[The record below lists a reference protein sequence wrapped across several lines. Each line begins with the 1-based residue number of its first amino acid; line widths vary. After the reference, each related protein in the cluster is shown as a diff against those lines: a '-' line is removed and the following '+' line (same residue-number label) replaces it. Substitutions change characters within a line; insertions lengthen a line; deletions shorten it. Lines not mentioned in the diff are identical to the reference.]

1 MLSFNDLELFVRT
14 AALGS
19 ISKAARDLNI
29 SPATASASLKRLE
42 AKLEVRLFVR
52 STRHL
57 RLTSEGDLFLQ
68 HAQQALD
75 SLNDGMALLGEG
87 RIQVRGAL
95 RLSVPS
101 DFGRQ
106 WIMPW
111 LNQFQASHPHVD
123 VTLLLTDRV
132 SDFYLDAVDLAVR
145 YGELQDSNLVAVPLC
160 ETQRVLCAAPA
171 YLQRAGTPRDVQELT
186 QHNCLMF
193 YLEQGIH
200 DRWRFKLNH
209 REHVIQVAGDRR
221 SDDGSIVRFWAID
234 GMGLAYRAWVDVAD
248 DIQSGRLVRVLPAYQ
263 GETVPIYLVYPQR
276 QFMPPPL
283 RLLIDFIRDKSDELP
298 VIPTQH

>member
-19 ISKAARDLNI
+19 ISRAARDLNI

-57 RLTSEGDLFLQ
+57 RLTSEGDLFLH
-68 HAQQALD
+68 HARQALD
-75 SLNDGMALLGEG
+75 NINAGMALLGEG
-87 RIQVRGAL
+87 RQQVRGAL
-95 RLSVPS
+95 RISVPS

-106 WIMPW
+106 WMMPW
-111 LNQFQASHPHVD
+111 LNQFQANHPHVD
-123 VTLLLTDRV
+123 VSLLLTDRV

-145 YGELQDSNLVAVPLC
+145 YGELRDSNLVAIPLC
-160 ETQRVLCAAPA
+160 ETQRVVCAAPA
-171 YLQRAGTPRDVQELT
+171 YLQRAGQPHNLDELI
-186 QHNCLMF
+186 QHNCLTF

-200 DRWRFKLNH
+200 DRWRFAHNQ
-209 REHVIQVAGDRR
+209 REHVIQVKGDRR
-221 SDDGSIVRFWAID
+221 SDDGSIVRFWAVD

-248 DIQSGRLVRVLPAYQ
+248 DIQAGRLVRVLPDYR

-283 RLLIDFIRDKSDELP
+283 RLLINFLREKSNELP
-298 VIPTQH
+298 QLPTDL